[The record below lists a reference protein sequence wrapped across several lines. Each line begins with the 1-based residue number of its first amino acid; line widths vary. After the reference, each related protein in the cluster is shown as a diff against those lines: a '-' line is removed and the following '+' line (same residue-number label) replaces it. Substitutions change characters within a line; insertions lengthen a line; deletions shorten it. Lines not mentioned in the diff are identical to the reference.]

1 MENNLTKEEN
11 IILNMLLAKR
21 DLNKGINPTKKK
33 TKKEIEKEKEEQR
46 IANIEYYLSKPKQ
59 IRKPN

>member
-21 DLNKGINPTKKK
+21 DLNKDINPTKKK
-33 TKKEIEKEKEEQR
+33 TKKEIEKEKNEELIVR
-46 IANIEYYLSKPKQ
+46 MNYYLSKPS
-59 IRKPN
+59 RRRT

>member
-21 DLNKGINPTKKK
+21 DLNKVINPTKKK
-33 TKKEIEKEKEEQR
+33 TKKEIEKEKNEELIVR
-46 IANIEYYLSKPKQ
+46 MNYYLSKPS
-59 IRKPN
+59 RRRT